1 MDAVCGPCKIYDET
15 SDACIC
21 NADPPQNRRSN
32 VVEPRDERRELV
44 NDNIRLLGLF
54 DTENWDWGKELFNY
68 TMSMI
73 NDPNDGWQDD
83 ILMGNGTT
91 FIEWKVKNSACDGT
105 TASRA
110 YWADRTENN
119 DVPPHGLVG
128 CRCSSASISSANVA
142 GLEGV
147 TQVSPAS
154 TAKEL
159 SDKLEYPFFART
171 VASNLFMS
179 KAIVA
184 TLRGLDW
191 DRVSI
196 LQTDT
201 PFSTGLSIDFQ
212 QLWTG
217 EHYDASGI
225 WEGKIAYSH
234 SIVINQDD
242 TVNEESAGK
251 ALKGVPTDDPIN
263 NSRVILL
270 IAHHQHA
277 FPVLKAAAEMNFQPD
292 TIWIGVNAWSNAYPR
307 DMEEFMSGF
316 PAHAHPGYLGIT
328 PYVSKNDDQSNF
340 LSTLQEAQRRDGKT
354 PWPEL
359 PHHNAVYVVDSIL
372 ALVMALVATPPGD
385 RRDGNVVMSKLLDLD
400 FDGVG
405 ERVRFTPNGDREDPQ
420 YSLFNFRRV
429 SGGDHA
435 TWVNI
440 GQTGSEIGSAE
451 INLREICFAG
461 VACGLNSAPS
471 DSYPVPEPQ
480 LAVWIPAVIGIIA
493 VLLVGATFSYIRVA
507 RKKKQMASQMS
518 DMQKKIEAVKN
529 IDNDLDN
536 INKVVDDAKKQRATL
551 IMERA
556 ALQGGVPSTW
566 VVSPDTLVPVTPED
580 EEYWSVFEKMR
591 ETIPDVHISM
601 LWRVQNKPLWSYY
614 SFHRDRLEMNNIQPN
629 ERRVWHGTN
638 VLDPSIVYA
647 DKMDGFMM
655 QFAAEGLWGRGIY
668 FADKASY
675 SKNYSHKPTKSQ
687 TSDRPA
693 PKEGELEMFL
703 TRLLVGKETKLN
715 QNRALTVPPIDSE
728 TGLKYNSVTGW
739 TAGSQVWIVY
749 ENGRAYPEYLA
760 RYYVGNRD
768 GSRSPY
774 ESKKEA
780 KKSRRW
786 SSCSFELDASTSN
799 VSPSNLQPSA
809 PQLTARQGSWEYLSV
824 TGWVAYDAINDALIE
839 KTFQAYSVTAT
850 TPSLVLIKGPVWE
863 YEVDVANMKQKNIQH
878 PMATERQIHFRS
890 V

>member
-1 MDAVCGPCKIYDET
+1 MYDET
-15 SDACIC
+15 SDTCIC
-21 NADPPQNRRSN
+21 NDADPPQNRHSN
-32 VVEPRDERRELV
+32 FVEPRDERRKLV
-44 NDNIRLLGLF
+44 NENIRLLGLF
-54 DTENWDWGKELFNY
+54 DTDNWDWGEELFNY

-83 ILMGNGTT
+83 ILGNDTA
-91 FIEWKVKNSACDGT
+91 FIEWEVKNSACDGT

-110 YWADRTENN
+110 YWAYRTEH
-119 DVPPHGLVG
+119 DDTPPHGLVG

-147 TQVSPAS
+147 VQVSPAS

-159 SDKLEYPFFART
+159 GDRAEYPFFART
-171 VASNLFMS
+171 VASNLFFS

-191 DRVSI
+191 DRVSV

-217 EHYDASGI
+217 EHDDASGI
-225 WEGKIAYSH
+225 WEGEIAYSH
-234 SIVINQDD
+234 SIVINRDD
-242 TVNEESAGK
+242 TVNEESAEK

-270 IAHHQHA
+270 IAHDQHA
-277 FPVLKAAAEMNFQPD
+277 FSVLKTAAEMNFQPD
-292 TIWIGVNAWSNAYPR
+292 TIWIGVDAWSNAYPR
-307 DMEEFMSGF
+307 DMDEFMSLF
-316 PAHAHPGYLGIT
+316 PSDAHPGYLGIT
-328 PYVSKNDDQSNF
+328 PYLNKNDDKSNF
-340 LSTLQEAQRRDGKT
+340 LPTLQEAQNRDGKM

-359 PHHNAVYVVDSIL
+359 PHHSAVQMVDSIL

-385 RRDGNVVMSKLLDLD
+385 RRDGNVVMSRLLDLD
-400 FDGVG
+400 LDGVG
-405 ERVRFTPNGDREDPQ
+405 GRVRFTPNGDREDPR
-420 YSLFNFRRV
+420 YSLFNFRRA
-429 SGGDHA
+429 SEGDHA

-451 INLREICFAG
+451 IDLTEFCFADVG
-461 VACGLNSAPS
+461 CRLDSAPS
-471 DSYPVPEPQ
+471 DSYPVPEPR
-480 LAVWIPAVIGIIA
+480 LAVWIPAVIGVIA
-493 VLLVGATFSYIRVA
+493 ALLVGATFSYIRVA
-507 RKKKQMASQMS
+507 RKKKQMASQMTE
-518 DMQKKIEAVKN
+518 MQKKIEAVKN
-529 IDNDLDN
+529 IDNDLDD
-536 INKVVDDAKKQRATL
+536 INKVVDDAKRQQASL
-551 IMERA
+551 IMKRA

-566 VVSPDTLVPVTPED
+566 VDSPDTLVPVTPED
-580 EEYWSVFEKMR
+580 EEYWAVFEKMR
-591 ETIPDVHISM
+591 ETIPDVHISK
-601 LWRVQNKPLWSYY
+601 LWRVQNKSLWSYY

-629 ERRVWHGTN
+629 ERRVWHGTS

-655 QFAAEGLWGRGIY
+655 QFAAQGLWGRGIY

-675 SKNYSHKPTKSQ
+675 SKNYSHKPTKFQ

-693 PKEGELEMFL
+693 PTESELEMFL

-715 QNRALTVPPIDSE
+715 QNRALTVPPIDSK
-728 TGLKYNSVTGW
+728 TGLKYNSVTGN

-749 ENGRAYPEYLA
+749 ENGRAYPEYLV

-768 GSRSPY
+768 ESRSPY

-780 KKSRRW
+780 RKSRRW

-799 VSPSNLQPSA
+799 TSSSNLQASA
-809 PQLTARQGSWEYLSV
+809 PNLGARQGSWEFLSE
-824 TGWVAYDAINDALIE
+824 TGWVAYDAINNALIE
-839 KTFQAYSVTAT
+839 KTFQAYSVAATA
-850 TPSLVLIKGPVWE
+850 PSIVVIKGPRWE
-863 YEVDVANMKQKNIQH
+863 YEVDVANMKQRNIQH
-878 PMATERQIHFRS
+878 PDSTERQIHFRS
-890 V
+890 I